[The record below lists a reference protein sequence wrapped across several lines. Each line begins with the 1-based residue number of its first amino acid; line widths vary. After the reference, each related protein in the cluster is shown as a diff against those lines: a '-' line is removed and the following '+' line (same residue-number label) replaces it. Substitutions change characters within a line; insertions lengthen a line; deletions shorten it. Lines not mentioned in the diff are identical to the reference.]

1 VSSRNPTISDS
12 PPQRGEI
19 CLLRLDPTEGSE
31 QAGTRPAVVVS
42 RTSLN
47 RASPVVVVCPL
58 TDAMRVPHRYP
69 CDVEVRAPEGGLK
82 KDSVVLTGQVRAV
95 AKSRLLRRL
104 GELSPET
111 LRQVERALQTT
122 LDLP

>member
-1 VSSRNPTISDS
+1 MRSGSPTTGGS

-19 CLLRLDPTEGSE
+19 YLLRLDPAEGSE

-58 TDAMRVPHRYP
+58 TDAARVPHRYP
-69 CDVEVRAPEGGLK
+69 CDVEVRPPEAGLK

-104 GELSPET
+104 GELSPEI
-111 LRQVERALQTT
+111 LRQVERALKTT

>member
-1 VSSRNPTISDS
+1 MRSGNPATGDS
-12 PPQRGEI
+12 LPQRGAI
-19 CLLRLDPTEGSE
+19 YLLRLDPTAGSE
-31 QAGTRPAVVVS
+31 QEGTRPAVVVS

-47 RASPVVVVCPL
+47 RASPVIVVCPL
-58 TDAMRVPHRYP
+58 TDAARVPHKYP

-95 AKSRLLRRL
+95 AKSRLLKRL
-104 GELSPET
+104 GDLSPET
-111 LRQVERALQTT
+111 LRHVERALKTT

>member
-1 VSSRNPTISDS
+1 MRS
-12 PPQRGEI
+12 PRPSTGGSQPQRGEI
-19 CLLRLDPTEGSE
+19 YLLRLDPTEGSE

-42 RTSLN
+42 RTSFS
-47 RASPVVVVCPL
+47 RASAVVVVCPF
-58 TDAMRVPHRYP
+58 TDAARVPHRYP

-95 AKSRLLRRL
+95 AKHRLLKRL

-111 LRQVERALQTT
+111 LRQVEQALKTT

>member
-1 VSSRNPTISDS
+1 MKSGSPGAGSA

-19 CLLRLDPTEGSE
+19 YLLRIDPTEGSE

-58 TDAMRVPHRYP
+58 TEAMRVPYRYP

-82 KDSVVLTGQVRAV
+82 NDSVVLTGQVRAV
-95 AKSRLLRRL
+95 AKHRLLKRL
-104 GELSPET
+104 GELSPDT
-111 LRQVERALQTT
+111 LRQIERALKTT